1 MIFNAEENE
10 LLACYMPVDDRLAL
24 IKAIVKDTADMDEE
38 IRLIAESAVDKLAR
52 MSDIDFIDMAFCMQ
66 CRKNGKGE
74 AGWRM
79 CLMKI

>member
-38 IRLIAESAVDKLAR
+38 IRLIAESTVDKLAR
-52 MSDIDFIDMAFCMQ
+52 MSDIDFIDMAFLH
-66 CRKNGKGE
+66 
-74 AGWRM
+74 AV
-79 CLMKI
+79 

>member
-10 LLACYMPVDDRLAL
+10 LLACYMPVGDRLAL

-52 MSDIDFIDMAFCMQ
+52 MSDIDYVHMAFLH
-66 CRKNGKGE
+66 
-74 AGWRM
+74 AV
-79 CLMKI
+79 

>member
-74 AGWRM
+74 AEW
-79 CLMKI
+79 LM

>member
-38 IRLIAESAVDKLAR
+38 IAVDKLAR
-52 MSDIDFIDMAFCMQ
+52 MSDIDFIDMAFLH
-66 CRKNGKGE
+66 
-74 AGWRM
+74 AV
-79 CLMKI
+79 

>member
-38 IRLIAESAVDKLAR
+38 IRLIAERGKP
-52 MSDIDFIDMAFCMQ
+52 
-66 CRKNGKGE
+66 NGLCNKRRSE
-74 AGWRM
+74 KRT
-79 CLMKI
+79 

>member
-52 MSDIDFIDMAFCMQ
+52 MSDMDFIQMAFLH
-66 CRKNGKGE
+66 
-74 AGWRM
+74 AV
-79 CLMKI
+79 

>member
-38 IRLIAESAVDKLAR
+38 IRLIAESVVDKLAR
-52 MSDIDFIDMAFCMQ
+52 TSDIDFIDMAFLH
-66 CRKNGKGE
+66 
-74 AGWRM
+74 AV
-79 CLMKI
+79 

>member
-1 MIFNAEENE
+1 MIFTVEENE

-52 MSDIDFIDMAFCMQ
+52 MSDIDFIDMAFLH
-66 CRKNGKGE
+66 
-74 AGWRM
+74 AV
-79 CLMKI
+79 

>member
-1 MIFNAEENE
+1 MIFNAEGNE

-52 MSDIDFIDMAFCMQ
+52 MSDIDFIDMAFLH
-66 CRKNGKGE
+66 
-74 AGWRM
+74 AV
-79 CLMKI
+79 